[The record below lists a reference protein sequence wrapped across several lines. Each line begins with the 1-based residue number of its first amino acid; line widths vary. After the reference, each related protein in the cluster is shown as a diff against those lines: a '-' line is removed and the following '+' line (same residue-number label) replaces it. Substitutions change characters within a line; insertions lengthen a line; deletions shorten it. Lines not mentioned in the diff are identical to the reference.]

1 MSFRPLLLALGVI
14 ASVALPSQVL
24 AQALLRSGPM
34 LGYNTMREVAVWVQ
48 TDGATEVRLRYW
60 PTSDIRDLHY
70 SAFAKTDS
78 ATAYCAT
85 LRADSLMP
93 GTTYEYQILMDGRA
107 LATTRPLRFKSQ
119 AIWEYRTDPPT
130 VTFALGSCYYANE
143 PAFDRPGTPYGGEYG
158 IFQTIDSLRPDFML
172 WLGDN
177 IYMRTGDFDTRGGVL
192 HRYSHSRA
200 VPELQ
205 GLLRNVH
212 HYAILDD
219 HDYGPNDSDR
229 SYVHK
234 DWSREAFDLFWANPP
249 TKHPQLHPG
258 IGTSFVYGD
267 AEFFLLD
274 DRTFRAP
281 NHCKTCD
288 PMPLLGQ
295 NQVDWLID
303 ALVSSPARFKFVA
316 IGNQVLNSAPVFE
329 NYAAAHHVE
338 REQLLARIVAEGLD
352 NVIFLTGDRHHSEL
366 SRLQLGETTLY
377 DFTASPLTA
386 GATGDR
392 SKGEANDNR
401 VDGTHVGV
409 HNFGTVTIAGPRT
422 ARTLTLRVYDKVGK
436 MLWER
441 KLD

>member
-1 MSFRPLLLALGVI
+1 MPFRPLLILGLLLA
-14 ASVALPSQVL
+14 AALPQPVL
-24 AQALLRSGPM
+24 AQAHLRAGPM
-34 LGYNTMREVAVWVQ
+34 LGYNTMREVAVWMQ
-48 TDGATEVRLRYW
+48 TDEAAAVQLRYW
-60 PTSDIRDLHY
+60 PVTDLKGLHY
-70 SAFAKTDS
+70 SAVAKTDG
-78 ATAYCAT
+78 ADAFCAT

-93 GTTYEYQILMDGRA
+93 GTDYEYQIIMDGRA
-107 LATTRPLRFKSQ
+107 LATPRPLRFKTQ
-119 AIWEYRTDPPT
+119 PLWEFRGDPPE

-143 PAFDRPGTPYGGEYG
+143 PAFDRPGTPYGGDYR
-158 IFQTIDSLRPDFML
+158 IFRTIDTLRPDFML

-205 GLLRNVH
+205 GLLRNTH

-249 TKHPQLHPG
+249 TEHPQLQPG

-281 NHCKTCD
+281 NDCKTCE
-288 PMPLLGQ
+288 PMTLLGEAQ
-295 NQVDWLID
+295 FDWLID
-303 ALVSSPARFKFVA
+303 ALVSSRARFKFVV
-316 IGNQVLNSAPVFE
+316 IGGQVLNDAPVFE
-329 NYAAAHHVE
+329 NYAAAHKEE
-338 REQLLARIVAEGLD
+338 RARLLARIAAEGLN
-352 NVIFLTGDRHHSEL
+352 NVVFLTGDRHHSEL
-366 SRLQLGETTLY
+366 SHLQVGDVELY
-377 DFTASPLTA
+377 DFTVSPLTA

-392 SKGEANDNR
+392 AKDEANTNR
-401 VDGTHVGV
+401 VEGTHVGV
-409 HNFGTVTIAGPRT
+409 HNFGTITIAGPRE
-422 ARTLTLRVYDKVGK
+422 ARTLTLRVYDKGGK